1 MDSIMSLLATS
12 QSFLHFSQLFLLY
25 CGFWSMGDLG
35 LLVRRQFLAGLTDRS
50 VHMAVGVLEYFRD
63 FSPRFM
69 NTCVEPA
76 RVSEPSV
83 RERSSYCGLGT
94 SCLP

>member
-1 MDSIMSLLATS
+1 
-12 QSFLHFSQLFLLY
+12 
-25 CGFWSMGDLG
+25 MGDLG
-35 LLVRRQFLAGLTDRS
+35 LLVRRQFLARLTNRS
-50 VHMAVGVLEYFRD
+50 VHMAVRILGYFRE

-69 NTCVEPA
+69 NPCIEPT

-83 RERSSYCGLGT
+83 GERSSYHGLGT